1 MLSARQKEIRENLLA
16 CGAVALFVGGLSM
29 AIVGGLAASTATFG
43 VGLGIVIS
51 LTLVGIWVREK
62 NIAG

>member
-1 MLSARQKEIRENLLA
+1 
-16 CGAVALFVGGLSM
+16 M